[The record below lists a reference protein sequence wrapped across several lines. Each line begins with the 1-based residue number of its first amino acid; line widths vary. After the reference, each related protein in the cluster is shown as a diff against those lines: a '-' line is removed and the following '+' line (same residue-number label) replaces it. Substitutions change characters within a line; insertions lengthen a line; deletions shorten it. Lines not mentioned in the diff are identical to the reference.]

1 MTIKAGQRAA
11 LVYLVCVS
19 LLHFYL
25 NYITLNSKTLK
36 KLVNSPVRLSY
47 SWTPAEEKLV
57 MSFITNR
64 NKNKPLSNALA
75 MAARSTRRTKSA
87 VTVRYYTNIRP
98 LMYQSFKTV
107 KVTKNSAIDTKVNKQ
122 MVRFVK
128 ALFLRLTAAE
138 RVKIL
143 KSYKM

>member
-1 MTIKAGQRAA
+1 MK
-11 LVYLVCVS
+11 
-19 LLHFYL
+19 
-25 NYITLNSKTLK
+25 N
-36 KLVNSPVRLSY
+36 LVNSPVRLSY

-75 MAARSTRRTKSA
+75 RAARATRRTKGA

-98 LMYQSFKTV
+98 LMYQSSKTV
-107 KVTKNSAIDTKVNKQ
+107 KVTKNSVIDTKVNKQ
-122 MVRFVK
+122 MVSFVK